1 MQVALPPQRKYG
13 IAKKKIP
20 PKIKTIMV
28 DDVAR
33 EVDGIWGTQ
42 RNQKM
47 NKANGGV
54 YDVRMAG

>member
-1 MQVALPPQRKYG
+1 
-13 IAKKKIP
+13 
-20 PKIKTIMV
+20 MV

-33 EVDGIWGTQ
+33 EVDGNWGTQ
-42 RNQKM
+42 KNQKI